1 MPQMAIAQVEV
12 AAVEC
17 CELVVSALHNVQ
29 SLAAASAG
37 IVHAI
42 TAGLASTLVNTSI
55 KISAWN
61 TVDFMLSIYATNML

>member
-55 KISAWN
+55 TISTWSKW
-61 TVDFMLSIYATNML
+61 TFTMRI